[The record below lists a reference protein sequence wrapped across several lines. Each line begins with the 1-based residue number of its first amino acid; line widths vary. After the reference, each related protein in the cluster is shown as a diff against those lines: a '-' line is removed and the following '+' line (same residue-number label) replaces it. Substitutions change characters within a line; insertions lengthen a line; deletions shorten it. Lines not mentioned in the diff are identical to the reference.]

1 MAGLQ
6 LRAFA
11 SALCSS
17 WSSVDPRGV
26 FSDEM
31 IQTESNWQS
40 DLEKTPQ
47 LGTALRL
54 HFKETPSTET
64 PSSPTQAP
72 SGAQQ
77 AFLCL
82 PTLCCQHLLLFVC
95 LFVTGDANHNLA
107 FAKQVLVLGAKP
119 QPLHDVVMNST
130 SLSGAHR
137 THSLLGTQSPPGSTM
152 HMSKCSTASQRRHQ
166 RQEGF
171 LEPKSLPS
179 TK

>member
-107 FAKQVLVLGAKP
+107 FAKQVFVLGARPSAPPRCFYEQHQCKWCP
-119 QPLHDVVMNST
+119 QDPLAAWH
-130 SLSGAHR
+130 
-137 THSLLGTQSPPGSTM
+137 P
-152 HMSKCSTASQRRHQ
+152 
-166 RQEGF
+166 
-171 LEPKSLPS
+171 EPSRVHNACE
-179 TK
+179 